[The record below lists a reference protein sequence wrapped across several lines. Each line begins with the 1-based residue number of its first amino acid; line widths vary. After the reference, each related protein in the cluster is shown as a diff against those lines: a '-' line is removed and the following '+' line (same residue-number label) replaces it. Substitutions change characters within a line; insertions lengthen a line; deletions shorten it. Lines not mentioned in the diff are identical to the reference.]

1 MKIINLVG
9 ARPQFIKAAMLSRA
23 LRRQRGVEEIIVHTG
38 QHYDASMSDDILKE
52 LEFPVIAHNLGI
64 NRLSHGA
71 MTGRM
76 IESLE
81 QVFQQERPDALIV
94 YGDTN
99 STLAGAVAAVK
110 LGIRI
115 AHVEA
120 GMRCNNLHVPEEAN
134 RVVADRLSEWLFT
147 SSDHARQNLIREG
160 YDNLPVQLIH
170 SGDVMLDAFQH
181 FQPIAQ
187 ERMNWP
193 QEMPQGDYVLC
204 TVHREATTEH
214 PGRLREVFEAIE
226 RVHQRIPVVLP
237 LHPRT
242 RERIGALGIKT
253 SAILTEPASYLQML
267 VLLDRCAL
275 VMTDSGGLQKEAFF
289 SKKPCVTLRPE
300 TEWIELVEHGYNKV
314 VGTDPQWIVNHV
326 FWMLDNPPE
335 FRHHFYGDGHAADL
349 IAAQLIKPSI
359 HSVRKDQ
366 PTNLA

>member
-9 ARPQFIKAAMLSRA
+9 ARPQFVKAAMLSRA
-23 LRRQRGVEEIIVHTG
+23 LRRQGGVEEVIVHTG
-38 QHYDASMSDDILKE
+38 QHYDAAMSEDILKE
-52 LEFPVIAHNLGI
+52 LDFPTVHHNLGI

-76 IESLE
+76 IEALE
-81 QVFQQERPDALIV
+81 QVFQQENPEALII

-147 SSDHARQNLIREG
+147 ASEQAYQNLLREG
-160 YDNLPVQLIH
+160 YGHLPVELVN
-170 SGDVMLDAFQH
+170 SGDVMLDAFLH
-181 FQPIAQ
+181 FLPVAR
-187 ERMNWP
+187 ERIREQKVLP
-193 QEMPQGDYVLC
+193 GGDFVLC
-204 TVHREATTEH
+204 TVHREATTDH
-214 PGRLREVFEAIE
+214 PDRLREVFAAID
-226 RVHQRIPVVLP
+226 RVQERIPVVMP

-242 RERIGALGIKT
+242 RARMEAFGIKT
-253 SAILTEPASYLQML
+253 KALLIEPASYLGML
-267 VLLDRCAL
+267 WLLDRCAL

-289 SKKPCVTLRPE
+289 SRKPCVTLRPE

-314 VGTDPQWIVNHV
+314 VGTDPQWVVNHV
-326 FWMLDNPPE
+326 FWMLEHPPE
-335 FRHHFYGDGHAADL
+335 FLHSFYGEGHAADT
-349 IAAQLIKPSI
+349 IAAQLVRPSI
-359 HSVRKDQ
+359 HSTRKDQ
-366 PTNLA
+366 PASVS